1 MLRESNLELM
11 VDTKITIVRL
21 NIDNNK
27 FEILVKPDP
36 ALEYKLGRRTDLSS
50 ILVSDE
56 IYADANKGSRIGSE
70 KLMKFFKTTDSA
82 EVAKQILSRGEL
94 SLTTDQRRKM
104 VEEKKKQI
112 VQHINKSFVD
122 PKTHIPHPPLRIES
136 AMDEARVVIDP
147 FKRPEDQVKAII
159 DSLRKIFPLKS
170 EIIRLTITVP
180 PQFSAQSYNLL
191 KTSGNLGGEQWLA
204 DGSLR
209 IILEINA
216 GVKGTLLDRIGSVT
230 KGTAQVIEG

>member
-1 MLRESNLELM
+1 LLRESNLELM

-191 KTSGNLGGEQWLA
+191 KTSGNLGDEQWLA

-209 IILEINA
+209 ITLEINA

>member
-1 MLRESNLELM
+1 M

-21 NIDNNK
+21 NVDNNK

-147 FKRPEDQVKAII
+147 FKRPEDQVKTII
-159 DSLRKIFPLKS
+159 DSLRKILPLKS
-170 EIIRLTITVP
+170 EIIRLTIT
-180 PQFSAQSYNLL
+180 
-191 KTSGNLGGEQWLA
+191 
-204 DGSLR
+204 
-209 IILEINA
+209 
-216 GVKGTLLDRIGSVT
+216 
-230 KGTAQVIEG
+230 